1 VWRANPF
8 RPLNLRE
15 RRRRQDQAAA
25 LLRISEAIDD
35 YLYTNEHLAGGGRRS
50 VFSGPNREKLMGGE
64 VPPGADVAREWER
77 LIHPEDWDEHLAHRD
92 RLSRGEPSE
101 VIYRLRGYD
110 GRTRWIHARTRPHHE
125 GGRLFVDGIVSDI
138 TARREAEE
146 ALLRAQ
152 EELRRQ
158 LELNAHQATHDALTG
173 LGNRRKL
180 LADLDAVLADEGGRD
195 SAVFVLCDLDGF
207 KLYNDTFGHP
217 AGDALL
223 VRLGRR
229 LREAVS
235 TMGEAYRLGG
245 DEFCVV
251 ARTCEDREALGAA
264 ITEALTEHGEAFVVT
279 TAFGMCPLREVR
291 DPGAVLSQAD
301 QRLYEQKGR
310 GRRSISG
317 QVVDVLVAALEERD
331 PDLGLH
337 LNDVGELAVLVG
349 RRLGLDTG
357 EADALRHAA
366 RLHDIGKLAI
376 PDEIVR
382 KPASLDGEEW
392 TFMRQHPVIG
402 ERILSTAP
410 ALGEAAHIVRSS
422 HERFDGSG
430 YPDGLRGRE
439 IPLAARIV
447 AVCDAFD
454 AMIGPRPYR
463 NGVSVEEAL
472 AELTACAGT
481 QFDPEVVAAFA
492 DIVRDGRVPTAA

>member
-1 VWRANPF
+1 V
-8 RPLNLRE
+8 LNATLFPRVRDR
-15 RRRRQDQAAA
+15 RRRRQDQSAA

-35 YLYTNEHLAGGGRRS
+35 YLYTNEHLPGGGRRS

-64 VPPGADVAREWER
+64 VPPGGDVAREWER

-110 GRTRWIHARTRPHHE
+110 GRTRWIHARTRSHRE
-125 GGRLFVDGIVSDI
+125 GSRLFVDGIVSDI

-146 ALLRAQ
+146 ALLLAQ
-152 EELRRQ
+152 QELRRQ
-158 LELNAHQATHDALTG
+158 LELNAHQATHDPLTG

-180 LADLDAVLADEGGRD
+180 LADLEAVLADDAARER
-195 SAVFVLCDLDGF
+195 AVFVLCDLDGF

-229 LREAVS
+229 LGEAAA
-235 TMGEAYRLGG
+235 TTGEAYRLGG
-245 DEFCVV
+245 DEFCVI
-251 ARTCEDREALGAA
+251 ARDCDDTDALGR
-264 ITEALTEHGEAFVVT
+264 TVSDALTDHGEAFVVT
-279 TAFGMCPLREVR
+279 SAFGMCALRDVH
-291 DPGAVLSQAD
+291 DPGAALSHAD
-301 QRLYEQKGR
+301 QRLYAHKGR

-331 PDLGLH
+331 PDLGQH
-337 LNDVGELAVLVG
+337 LNDVGDLAALVG
-349 RRLGLDTG
+349 RRLGLETA
-357 EADALRHAA
+357 EADGLRHAA

-376 PDEIVR
+376 PDEIIR
-382 KPASLDGEEW
+382 KPAPLDTEEW

-402 ERILSTAP
+402 ERILATAP

-463 NGVSVEEAL
+463 NGISVERAL

-492 DIVRDGRVPTAA
+492 DVVRDGRIAA